1 MLSSETPAHPL
12 EKPARRI
19 RCELLTLGDELLL
32 GLTANGHLAFIGSQL
47 GARGIELRRNVT
59 VTDDAEDIARQLR
72 ESLARSDF
80 VLITGG
86 LGPTCDDRTRGAGA
100 GGPGARVGAGV
111 RLERAGRAP

>member
-1 MLSSETPAHPL
+1 MLSRETPAHPL

-19 RCELLTLGDELLL
+19 RCELLALGDELLL

-86 LGPTCDDRTRGAGA
+86 LGPPRACKTIFS
-100 GGPGARVGAGV
+100 PMPF
-111 RLERAGRAP
+111 RLAHSAMVKNLSFSS